1 MEVAKMDRI
10 DTFKNAL
17 VGAAAKLE
25 ALGRHL

>member
-1 MEVAKMDRI
+1 MEVTKMDHI
-10 DTFKNAL
+10 DTFKSAL